1 MNANFTLG
9 TMYWLNPKL
18 SLEEMERDFADM
30 RDNGFSLVRIFAWW
44 ELVES
49 REGFYCFDFIDKAF
63 RAAEKNHLKLMVTI
77 GFYPPLWLS
86 KKLDKCGKNEP
97 GRYPM
102 VMRPE
107 MQTPLSALIQ
117 RLVSRYAES
126 PALALWNVWNE
137 PSVND
142 SRNVDRLSRFAEW
155 IKRKYASLEE
165 LRKVWF
171 AEYPVFSLLVPDSME
186 QLDAAWL
193 SDALAFGTR
202 GRNSVIRCEWE
213 RFLCDEACQECLWL
227 EEEVRK
233 YDSKHP
239 THSNLHSVCS
249 NPLGSH
255 RNFHNLA
262 AVLDTVSCSIHTSND
277 YRGGTDFY
285 SPVWNYALGTALC
298 YSWTKGTKHTMVG
311 ELQAGTTYSHWQRF
325 TPSAL
330 DIRFELCRAFGEGLD
345 GVVFWLW
352 RGWRSGTFELGEF
365 SLRNPSDGAETERS
379 REVSRFSEALERL
392 DLQSTLLRRPKANI
406 AILVSQSTNIYR
418 KVLGEDRPWLDIVA
432 EPCHSLFGCYRAL
445 QEANFQVDLVTEEEV
460 LGGCLDSYKV
470 LFMPMVEVV
479 GHDVASCIRDF
490 VAAGGCLYADGR
502 CGWLDA
508 PMYMREQI
516 PCNGLAELFGAREA
530 DFVMER
536 DMCEIAVGSKKLS
549 GTPMRQV
556 LRALDGASI
565 VGRFADGSPAVI
577 DHDFG
582 KGRCRLVGNALSLC
596 LFNQPNPQVSQW
608 LASFAA
614 DCGIAPEFS
623 LPYGVISSHLSS
635 EEKTVVVLHNTTSS
649 AVELSLPSAGD
660 VIGNFYAT
668 PYDLSQGQLTCS
680 LPAFATEVFVMRP
693 ASV

>member
-1 MNANFTLG
+1 MNTAFTLG
-9 TMYWLNPKL
+9 TMYWVNPKL
-18 SLEEMERDFADM
+18 SLEEMERDFSDM
-30 RDNGFSLVRIFAWW
+30 RENGFTLVRIFAWW
-44 ELVES
+44 ELVEVHD
-49 REGFYCFDFIDKAF
+49 GIYCFEHLDKAF
-63 RAAEKNHLKLMVTI
+63 RAAEMHHVKLMVTI
-77 GFYPPLWLS
+77 GFYPPLWLAR
-86 KKLDKCGKNEP
+86 KLDTIGKNEP

-107 MQTPLSALIQ
+107 MQKPLAAFIQ

-137 PSVND
+137 PTVND
-142 SRNVDRLSRFAEW
+142 SRNNDRLSRFAQW
-155 IKRKYASLEE
+155 LRKKYANLEE

-171 AEYPVFSLLVPDSME
+171 DEYPVFSLLMPDSME
-186 QLDAAWL
+186 QLGAAWL
-193 SDALAFGTR
+193 KEAFVFGTR
-202 GRNSVIRCEWE
+202 GRSSIIRCEWE
-213 RFLCDEACQECLWL
+213 QFLCDEACQECLWL
-227 EEEVRK
+227 EEQVRK
-233 YDSKHP
+233 YDSEHP
-239 THSNLHSVCS
+239 THSNLHSVCN

-255 RNFHNLA
+255 RNFHTLA
-262 AVLDTVSCSIHTSND
+262 SELDTVSCSIHTSND

-285 SPVWNYALGTALC
+285 SPVWNYALGAALC

-311 ELQAGTTYSHWQRF
+311 ELQAGTTYSHWRRF
-325 TPSAL
+325 TPSAN

-379 REVSRFSEALERL
+379 REVFRFSEALKRL
-392 DLQSTLLRRPKANI
+392 GLSSMKLQRPKANI
-406 AILVSQSTNIYR
+406 AILVSQSTNVYR
-418 KVLGEDRPWLDIVA
+418 KVLGEDRPWLDITT

-445 QEANFQVDLVTEEEV
+445 QEANFQVDLVTEEEI
-460 LGGCLDSYKV
+460 LKGCLSGYKV
-470 LFMPMVEVV
+470 LYMPMVEVV
-479 GHDVASCIRDF
+479 GPDLASCIREF

-502 CGWLDA
+502 CAWLDA

-536 DMCEIAVGSKKLS
+536 DNCVIAVGPIKLS

-556 LRALDGASI
+556 LRPQEGAAV

-596 LFNQPNPQVSQW
+596 LFNHPIHKFRSVW
-608 LASFAA
+608 RR
-614 DCGIAPEFS
+614 
-623 LPYGVISSHLSS
+623 LPRI
-635 EEKTVVVLHNTTSS
+635 
-649 AVELSLPSAGD
+649 VESRQNSRFRTA
-660 VIGNFYAT
+660 
-668 PYDLSQGQLTCS
+668 
-680 LPAFATEVFVMRP
+680 
-693 ASV
+693 

>member
-1 MNANFTLG
+1 
-9 TMYWLNPKL
+9 MYWLNPKL
-18 SLEEMERDFADM
+18 SLDEVEQDFADM

-49 REGFYCFDFIDKAF
+49 REGVYSFEHIDKAF
-63 RAAEKNHLKLMVTI
+63 LAAEKHQLKLMVTI
-77 GFYPPLWLS
+77 GFYPPVWLAM
-86 KKLDKCGKNEP
+86 KLDKLGKNEP

-107 MQTPLSALIQ
+107 LQAPLAALIQ
-117 RLVSRYAES
+117 RLVTRYADS

-137 PSVND
+137 PTVND
-142 SRNVDRLSRFAEW
+142 SRNDDRLSRFAQW
-155 IKRKYASLEE
+155 LKRKYASLED

-171 AEYPVFSLLVPDSME
+171 DEYSAFSLLMPDSME

-193 SDALAFGTR
+193 KNAFAFGTR
-202 GRNSVIRCEWE
+202 GRNSIIRCEWE
-213 RFLCDEACQECLWL
+213 RFLCDEVCEECLWL

-233 YDSKHP
+233 YDRAHP
-239 THSNLHSVCS
+239 THSNLHSVCG

-255 RNFHNLA
+255 RNFHSLA
-262 AVLDTVSCSIHTSND
+262 SVLDTVSCSIHTSND
-277 YRGGTDFY
+277 YFGGKEFF

-298 YSWTKGTKHTMVG
+298 YSWTKGEKHTMVG
-311 ELQAGTTYSHWQRF
+311 ELQAGTTYSHWRRY
-325 TPSAL
+325 TPSAS

-379 REVSRFSEALERL
+379 REVVRFSEAFKRL
-392 DLQSTLLRRPKANI
+392 GVSSMPLRRPKASV
-406 AILVSQSTNIYR
+406 AIFVSQSTNVYR
-418 KVLGEDRPWLDIVA
+418 KVLGDDRPWSDIA
-432 EPCHSLFGCYRAL
+432 TEPCHSLFGCYRAL

-460 LGGCLDSYKV
+460 LRGCLSLYKV
-470 LFMPMVEVV
+470 LYMPMVEVV
-479 GHDVASCIRDF
+479 GPDVASRIKEF

-502 CGWLDA
+502 CAWLDA

-516 PCNGLAELFGAREA
+516 LCNGLAELFGAVEA

-536 DMCEIAVGSKKLS
+536 DNCDITVGSQKLS

-556 LRALDGASI
+556 LRAFDGASV

-577 DHDFG
+577 DHAFG
-582 KGRCRLVGNALSLC
+582 KGRCRIVGNALSLC
-596 LFNQPNPQVSQW
+596 LFNQPNPQVAKW
-608 LASFAA
+608 IASFAA
-614 DCGIAPEFS
+614 DCVVAPEFT

-635 EEKTVVVLHNTTSS
+635 KNESVVVLHNTSS
-649 AVELSLPSAGD
+649 EAMELSLPCAGTT
-660 VIGNFYAT
+660 VGTFYGT
-668 PYDLSQGQLTCS
+668 PDCLADGKLTCT
-680 LPAFATEVFVMRP
+680 LPASATELFVMRP
-693 ASV
+693 ASKSGE